1 MNNSPEKKFRAGSIS
16 ATVWKNSATDN
27 FGREVFYRTVS
38 FDRRYK
44 DKNGVWQSSNSLR
57 VNDLPKAQLV
67 LGEAYKYLLL
77 KGEGKDSSNAE
88 SQQSEKGQELDTE
101 MDEVI

>member
-1 MNNSPEKKFRAGSIS
+1 MNNLPEKRFTAGAIF

-44 DKNGVWQSSNSLR
+44 DKDGKWQSSNSLR
-57 VNDLPKAQLV
+57 VNDLPKARLV
-67 LGEAYKYLLL
+67 LEEAYKYLMIRDD
-77 KGEGKDSSNAE
+77 KKDVGNNELEAE
-88 SQQSEKGQELDTE
+88 IE
-101 MDEVI
+101 EVI

>member
-1 MNNSPEKKFRAGSIS
+1 MNNIPEKKFIAGAIS
-16 ATVWKNSATDN
+16 ATVWQNTSKDR
-27 FGREVFYRTVS
+27 FGNVVSYRTIS

-67 LGEAYKYLLL
+67 LAEAYRYLLL
-77 KGEGKDSSNAE
+77 KGEAKELVNTEGR
-88 SQQSEKGQELDTE
+88 SEREQELE
-101 MDEVI
+101 SEIEEVI